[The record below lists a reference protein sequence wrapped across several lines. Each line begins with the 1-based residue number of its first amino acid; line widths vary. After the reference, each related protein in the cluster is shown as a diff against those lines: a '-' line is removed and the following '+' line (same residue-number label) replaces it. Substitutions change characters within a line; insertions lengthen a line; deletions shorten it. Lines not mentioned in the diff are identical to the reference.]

1 MKQLHGQA
9 SVQDD
14 DTAGAN
20 TQQAQQVQLTRAN
33 HPMRSLLGGG
43 IVAGHSQGA
52 KGGVVGCVLGYGKRI
67 ALKPVEGRREGR
79 ARYSHCTCQPAANM
93 STGGNLQVGKCKHDN
108 TRSWQLRDTRFLLGA
123 GDRQPGMQQCRGRQG
138 SEGKRRSPH
147 SHRAGTGRPVK
158 GHGDY

>member
-67 ALKPVEGRREGR
+67 ALKTVEGRWEGREGVG
-79 ARYSHCTCQPAANM
+79 HCACQPAANM
-93 STGGNLQVGKCKHDN
+93 STHGNLQVRKYKHDN
-108 TRSWQLRDTRFLLGA
+108 TKAAEGHLVPDRSRRPTA
-123 GDRQPGMQQCRGRQG
+123 GRQG
-138 SEGKRRSPH
+138 SQGKCRSPH
-147 SHRAGTGRPVK
+147 SHGAGAGRPVK